1 MCVCV
6 CVCLGVGIL
15 LGATSV
21 CCVMHSEHAQDM
33 NGEALPKLTSSSS
46 VGCRLSG
53 GHSGT
58 PVHGEGCLM
67 DLTPALTPASLL
79 PLLLVS
85 LPFVHTVLF

>member
-1 MCVCV
+1 MCR
-6 CVCLGVGIL
+6 GVGIL
-15 LGATSV
+15 LDATSV

-33 NGEALPKLTSSSS
+33 SGEALPKLTSSSS

-85 LPFVHTVLF
+85 LPFVHIVLF